1 LIPEVHYLL
10 KNSYHKFL
18 YEKKCKEK
26 LVCTASAHARHFSG
40 SFFSWMKRR
49 NVFRHALVF
58 MRKYSICHIGVE
70 LMSLIDTVL
79 SRRSVRR
86 YEPKEIPR
94 DVLDQILEAGRQAPS
109 AANKQ
114 PWHFIVL
121 TDSEFK
127 KELSKGLFNRFIKDA
142 PVTIVGCAHKDKIAG
157 KWSIV
162 STTIALQ
169 NMVVAAWAM
178 GVGSCW
184 IGDFN
189 EEKVKRL
196 LSISE
201 NWNIIA
207 LVSFGYPAE
216 KPQPRKKKPVEEIV
230 GFNKF

>member
-1 LIPEVHYLL
+1 
-10 KNSYHKFL
+10 
-18 YEKKCKEK
+18 
-26 LVCTASAHARHFSG
+26 
-40 SFFSWMKRR
+40 
-49 NVFRHALVF
+49 
-58 MRKYSICHIGVE
+58 
-70 LMSLIDTVL
+70 MSLVDTVL

-86 YEPKEIPR
+86 YDPKEIPK

-121 TDSEFK
+121 SDSEIK

-142 PVTIVGCAHKDKIAG
+142 PVTIVGCAHKDRIAG

-169 NMVVAAWAM
+169 NMVVAAWGM

-189 EEKVKRL
+189 EERVKRL
-196 LSISE
+196 LSIPE
-201 NWNIIA
+201 GWNIVA
-207 LVSFGYPAE
+207 LVTFGYPAE
-216 KPQPRKKKPVEEIV
+216 KPQSRKKKPVEEIV

>member
-1 LIPEVHYLL
+1 
-10 KNSYHKFL
+10 
-18 YEKKCKEK
+18 
-26 LVCTASAHARHFSG
+26 
-40 SFFSWMKRR
+40 M
-49 NVFRHALVF
+49 
-58 MRKYSICHIGVE
+58 KYSVCHIGVE
-70 LMSLIDTVL
+70 LMSLLDVVL

-86 YEPKEIPR
+86 YEPKEIPK
-94 DVLDQILEAGRQAPS
+94 DVLDHVLEAGRQAPS

-121 TDSEFK
+121 TDSEIK

-142 PVTIVGCAHKDKIAG
+142 PVIIVGCAHKDLIAG

-178 GVGSCW
+178 GVASCW

-189 EEKVKRL
+189 EEKIKRL
-196 LSISE
+196 LSVPE
-201 NWNIIA
+201 NWNITA

-230 GFNKF
+230 GYNKF